1 MQLPDRAD
9 ILALM
14 RRHPSWPGPDSGNPA
29 AAGVTAAGVQSA
41 LASPTRPRLPPAQD
55 AAPGH
60 RISTPAA
67 ATHTEDRDS
76 DSDGA
81 DGVSDDAEDARQGEV
96 MSAAAAMLAAARRG
110 RGSRTYTADEQAV
123 MDELRL
129 SSLTNIFRRT
139 RESGSVRWRVKL
151 SGEGLARK
159 SRELCGKFPPSLPA
173 RYLMGVIIPTAPFEV
188 GVAV

>member
-1 MQLPDRAD
+1 
-9 ILALM
+9 M
-14 RRHPSWPGPDSGNPA
+14 RRHAPWLATGPRNPA
-29 AAGVTAAGVQSA
+29 AAVAAATGVQSA
-41 LASPTRPRLPPAQD
+41 LACPTRPGAPTAQEASPAQQT
-55 AAPGH
+55 G
-60 RISTPAA
+60 TPAA
-67 ATHTEDRDS
+67 GRAPAADIEDGDS

-96 MSAAAAMLAAARRG
+96 MSAAAATLAAARCG
-110 RGSRTYTADEQAV
+110 RGSRTYTANEQAV

-129 SSLTNIFRRT
+129 SSLTNIFCRT
-139 RESGSVRWRVKL
+139 RESGSVRWHVKL
-151 SGEGLARK
+151 SAEGLARK